1 MDFEDLEII
10 KRDIKKFVEQLE
22 LNSRDKITLMDD
34 EKNFFKFLAKHILF
48 FKELYRFDKSKYF
61 LEVLISD
68 IFSYIISIING
79 EKRYIFLNE
88 RSIIENYIRYL
99 MNENHIKENTFDKLK
114 EKIEIA
120 DKFILLA
127 TEKAINS
134 KWCNWELGLG
144 DAAKYMKNNIALF
157 PITKNNE
164 NFQGTE
170 YLTIYPRIEYE
181 NGNNKYSDGAYIPE
195 GFYVKFPDRT
205 IYLLRIWLQKIFRK

>member
-1 MDFEDLEII
+1 MSFITESQLAAYRTQTKTFSAESLESSFGNKAKVFLSHKHDEGKILQ
-10 KRDIKKFVEQLE
+10 DVVALLKKEGVDVYLDW
-22 LNSRDKITLMDD
+22 LDD
-34 EKNFFKFLAKHILF
+34 EMPAFTNAKTAH
-48 FKELYRFDKSKYF
+48 R
-61 LEVLISD
+61 
-68 IFSYIISIING
+68 
-79 EKRYIFLNE
+79 
-88 RSIIENYIRYL
+88 
-99 MNENHIKENTFDKLK
+99 LK

-144 DAAKYMKNNIALF
+144 DAAKYVKNNIALF
-157 PITKNNE
+157 PITKDNG

-181 NGNNKYSDGAYIPE
+181 NGYSNGIYIPK

-205 IYLLRIWLQKIFRK
+205 IYPLRIWLQKIFRK

>member
-48 FKELYRFDKSKYF
+48 FKELYKFDKSKYF

-114 EKIEIA
+114 EKSNLQNDIFSLIKEEYSTSCKYIHGGEIL
-120 DKFILLA
+120 KSELLFYFL
-127 TEKAINS
+127 EFLK
-134 KWCNWELGLG
+134 KE
-144 DAAKYMKNNIALF
+144 
-157 PITKNNE
+157 NE
-164 NFQGTE
+164 
-170 YLTIYPRIEYE
+170 
-181 NGNNKYSDGAYIPE
+181 
-195 GFYVKFPDRT
+195 
-205 IYLLRIWLQKIFRK
+205 IFRDLKYYKRIIKMLNIYDNLILKKDEEFINGVFHRRKTLLKFLIKID

>member
-1 MDFEDLEII
+1 MPAFT
-10 KRDIKKFVEQLE
+10 
-22 LNSRDKITLMDD
+22 N
-34 EKNFFKFLAKHILF
+34 AKTAH
-48 FKELYRFDKSKYF
+48 
-61 LEVLISD
+61 
-68 IFSYIISIING
+68 
-79 EKRYIFLNE
+79 
-88 RSIIENYIRYL
+88 
-99 MNENHIKENTFDKLK
+99 KLK

-144 DAAKYMKNNIALF
+144 DAAKYVKNNIALF
-157 PITKNNE
+157 PITKDNG

-205 IYLLRIWLQKIFRK
+205 IYPLRIWLQKIFRK